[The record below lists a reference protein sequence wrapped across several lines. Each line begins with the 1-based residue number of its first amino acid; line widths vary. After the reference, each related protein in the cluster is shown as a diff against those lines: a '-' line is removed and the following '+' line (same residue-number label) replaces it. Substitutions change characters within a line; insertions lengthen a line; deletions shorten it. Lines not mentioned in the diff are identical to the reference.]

1 MKVIEYRIDEKTTI
15 DEIAEMVGAE
25 HQNDRWTFE
34 AVELEAMLSIV
45 QTRERASQSDL
56 AFNKGFSIGFD
67 QAMMQLMEW
76 AIENNVDVEGFLGR
90 HKQKYND

>member
-1 MKVIEYRIDEKTTI
+1 MKVIEFHIDEKTTI

-25 HQNDRWTFE
+25 HQDDKWTFE
-34 AVELEAMLSIV
+34 AVELETMLSIV